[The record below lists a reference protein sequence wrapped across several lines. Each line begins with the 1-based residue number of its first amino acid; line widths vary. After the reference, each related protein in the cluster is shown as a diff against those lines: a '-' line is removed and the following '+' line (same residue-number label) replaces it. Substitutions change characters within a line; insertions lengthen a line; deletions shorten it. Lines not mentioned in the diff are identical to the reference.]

1 MLKALIEFGLRRG
14 ERQTGENADFA
25 REIYD
30 AAPGGF
36 WRFGFFIPMSRYRK
50 VVPAEAFAVAK
61 IAAVHAEDCGPC
73 LQTAVNLATAD
84 GVAPEIIRAA
94 VTRDLGALDDRTRAA
109 FEFAEAVVARD
120 IRSEELRP
128 LIERWWG
135 KAGVVELAL
144 VISATRVFP
153 TVKRALGHG
162 QACSRVVIG
171 RETVRAELPPLQAA

>member
-1 MLKALIEFGLRRG
+1 MLRPLIEFALRRG
-14 ERQTGENADFA
+14 EKETGEKADFV
-25 REIYD
+25 REMYD

-36 WRFGFFIPMSRYRK
+36 WRFGFFMPMSRYRK

-84 GVAPEIIRAA
+84 GVSPQIIRAA
-94 VTRDLGALDDRTRAA
+94 VTRSLADMDERTRTA

-120 IRSEELRP
+120 NRSEELRP
-128 LIERWWG
+128 LIVAWWG
-135 KAGVVELAL
+135 KAGTVELAL
-144 VISATRVFP
+144 VIAATRVFP

-171 RETVRAELPPLQAA
+171 AETVRAELAAPRAA